1 MIATSEA
8 LQMLWSATLAV
19 GVAALALMVLPRLLR
34 RHFGAG
40 VGYAAWWLLP
50 AAFIASL
57 LPGRVVETAAAPSVL
72 QAVALPVAMVPVEA
86 IVDRTHWW
94 LAAWL
99 IGAIAM
105 ALRLWLQQRGFER
118 ALGELRPL
126 RDRLWRAQ
134 ASLGLPAVIGAVRA
148 RIVLPADFAERY
160 DSEQRRLMLAH
171 ERRHLQRGDPLANL
185 AIAFVRCLFWFNP
198 LVHLAA
204 TRFRHD
210 QELACDQAVVA
221 AHPHS
226 RRAYGEAMLKTL
238 MTDRQAP
245 LGCHWGFSHP
255 MKERVMQLKS
265 PMPRAWVRRV
275 GIAAVATL
283 ALGTGF
289 VVWSAQPDNVVVRTA
304 ATTVADADMLSDDMF
319 MDIRAKIDDGALSP
333 SGLRPIRFGDRIEYT
348 YRDAGKDVRLLAT
361 VRPAGQGRFDIQAS
375 LERDGKVVA
384 TPRLITED
392 GEQAVVR
399 VGEDAAAGGF
409 RGVEVTMYLTS
420 NTAPPPPPVPPAPP
434 ATPPPA
440 PPAPPAP
447 PESSAV
453 PVAPALLTA
462 PLPAPA
468 PPTPRIRAAPGAT
481 PPPAQAPA
489 PPTPPAMDHAL
500 VRRTAHAQAL
510 KAEAARASALEA
522 RAAAVSNADN
532 AEAVRADAAR
542 AAVAAKEAQAA
553 AHAAESL
560 AMLVDPVTAERVRA
574 RGAAMTPEQRAVE
587 IALIRERITQHRNE
601 LRARAAAHE
610 VMTPKAL
617 PAAETAPTPAPV
629 TP

>member
-19 GVAALALMVLPRLLR
+19 GVATLALMVLPRLLR

-40 VGYAAWWLLP
+40 VGYTAWWLLP
-50 AAFIASL
+50 AALIASL
-57 LPGRVVETAAAPSVL
+57 LPGQVVEIVAAPSVL
-72 QAVALPVAMVPVEA
+72 QAIAAPVAIVPVEA
-86 IVDRTHWW
+86 IVDRSHWW
-94 LAAWL
+94 LVAWL

-105 ALRLWLQQRGFER
+105 ALRLWWQQRRFER
-118 ALGELRPL
+118 ALGALRPL

-134 ASLGLPAVIGAVRA
+134 ASHGLPAVIGAVRA

-160 DSEQRRLMLAH
+160 DHEQRRLMLAH
-171 ERRHLQRGDPLANL
+171 ERRHLQSGDPLANL
-185 AIAFVRCLFWFNP
+185 AIAIVRCLFWFNP

-204 TRFRHD
+204 IRFRHD

-275 GIAAVATL
+275 GTAAVATL

-289 VVWSAQPDNVVVRTA
+289 VVWSAQPGQVVVRTG
-304 ATTVADADMLSDDMF
+304 TTVVDDADMLADGML
-319 MDIRAKIDDGALSP
+319 MDIRVRIDDGALSP

-348 YRDAGKDVRLLAT
+348 YRDAGKELRLLAT
-361 VRPAGQGRFDIQAS
+361 VRPAAKGRFDIQAS

-392 GEQAVVR
+392 GKPAVVR
-399 VGEDAAAGGF
+399 VGEQTAAGGL

-420 NTAPPPPPVPPAPP
+420 NTAPPAPP
-434 ATPPPA
+434 EPPPA
-440 PPAPPAP
+440 PPAPLAPLAPPPPPVPPVPPVPDVKHAGYAAAAPSPPQPQVPPVAVPAP
-447 PESSAV
+447 RAEA
-453 PVAPALLTA
+453 
-462 PLPAPA
+462 
-468 PPTPRIRAAPGAT
+468 AAPK
-481 PPPAQAPA
+481 P
-489 PPTPPAMDHAL
+489 
-500 VRRTAHAQAL
+500 
-510 KAEAARASALEA
+510 AARASAP
-522 RAAAVSNADN
+522 
-532 AEAVRADAAR
+532 
-542 AAVAAKEAQAA
+542 VA
-553 AHAAESL
+553 
-560 AMLVDPVTAERVRA
+560 
-574 RGAAMTPEQRAVE
+574 PEQVE
-587 IALIRERITQHRNE
+587 IAVQMAMVRERITQRRAE
-601 LRARAAAHE
+601 LRELAARAGQAD
-610 VMTPKAL
+610 
-617 PAAETAPTPAPV
+617 PAAEAAEAATVAPASAPES
-629 TP
+629 P

>member
-1 MIATSEA
+1 MVATSEM
-8 LQMLWSATLAV
+8 LQIVWAATLAV
-19 GVAALALMVLPRLLR
+19 GVAALLLMVLPRLLR
-34 RHFGAG
+34 RRFGAG
-40 VGYAAWWLLP
+40 VGYAAWWLLA

-57 LPGRVVETAAAPSVL
+57 LPGRVVETAGVPNAL
-72 QAVALPVAMVPVEA
+72 QAVAQPVAMMPFEA
-86 IVDRTHWW
+86 IVDRSHWW

-105 ALRLWLQQRGFER
+105 ALRLWWQQRRFER

-134 ASLGLPAVIGAVRA
+134 ASLGLPAVVGAVRA

-160 DSEQRRLMLAH
+160 DSQQRRLMLAH

-265 PMPRAWVRRV
+265 PMPRAWVRRA

-289 VVWSAQPDNVVVRTA
+289 VVWSAQPGRVLVRTA
-304 ATTVADADMLSDDMF
+304 ATTVADADMLA
-319 MDIRAKIDDGALSP
+319 DIRVKIDDGALLP
-333 SGLRPIRFGDRIEYT
+333 SGLRPIRFGDRMEYT
-348 YRDAGKDVRLLAT
+348 YRDAGKELRLLAT
-361 VRPAGQGRFDIQAS
+361 VQPAGKGRFDIQAS

-392 GEQAVVR
+392 GKPAVVR
-399 VGEDAAAGGF
+399 VGEETAAGGF
-409 RGVEVTMYLTS
+409 HGAEVTMFLTS
-420 NTAPPPPPVPPAPP
+420 NTAPPMPPAPP
-434 ATPPPA
+434 EPPPAPPPA

-447 PESSAV
+447 PPPPPPV
-453 PVAPALLTA
+453 PQVKHAGSGAIAPSP
-462 PLPAPA
+462 PLPPTLASPA
-468 PPTPRIRAAPGAT
+468 PMPPAPR
-481 PPPAQAPA
+481 PPPAAVPA
-489 PPTPPAMDHAL
+489 PQVHAAAPTP
-500 VRRTAHAQAL
+500 
-510 KAEAARASALEA
+510 AARASAPV
-522 RAAAVSNADN
+522 AAAPASAP
-532 AEAVRADAAR
+532 EA
-542 AAVAAKEAQAA
+542 
-553 AHAAESL
+553 
-560 AMLVDPVTAERVRA
+560 P
-574 RGAAMTPEQRAVE
+574 
-587 IALIRERITQHRNE
+587 
-601 LRARAAAHE
+601 
-610 VMTPKAL
+610 
-617 PAAETAPTPAPV
+617 
-629 TP
+629 

>member
-1 MIATSEA
+1 MVATSEV
-8 LQMLWSATLAV
+8 LQALWSATLAV
-19 GVAALALMVLPRLLR
+19 GVVALALMVLPRLLR

-57 LPGRVVETAAAPSVL
+57 LPGRVVETAAAPGVL
-72 QAVALPVAMVPVEA
+72 QAVARPVAMVPVEA
-86 IVDRTHWW
+86 IVDRSHWW
-94 LAAWL
+94 FAAWL
-99 IGAIAM
+99 IGAVAM
-105 ALRLWLQQRGFER
+105 ALRFWWQQRRFER

-134 ASLGLPAVIGAVRA
+134 ASQGLPAVVGAVRA
-148 RIVLPADFAERY
+148 RIVLPADFSERY
-160 DSEQRRLMLAH
+160 DHEQRRLMLAH
-171 ERRHLQRGDPLANL
+171 ERRHLHRGDPLANL

-221 AHPHS
+221 AHPNS

-265 PMPRAWVRRV
+265 PMPRAWVRRA

-304 ATTVADADMLSDDMF
+304 ATKVADADML

-384 TPRLITED
+384 TPRLITRD
-392 GEQAVVR
+392 GEPAVVR
-399 VGEDAAAGGF
+399 VGEEGAAGAF

-420 NTAPPPPPVPPAPP
+420 DTAPPMPPAPP
-434 ATPPPA
+434 EPPPA

-447 PESSAV
+447 PPPPVPHVKHAGSGAIAPSPPQPPTLASPAPPMPPPAPRPAPVAVPAPHVRAAAPAPAAGASA
-453 PVAPALLTA
+453 PVAPEQHE
-462 PLPAPA
+462 
-468 PPTPRIRAAPGAT
+468 IAA
-481 PPPAQAPA
+481 Q
-489 PPTPPAMDHAL
+489 
-500 VRRTAHAQAL
+500 
-510 KAEAARASALEA
+510 
-522 RAAAVSNADN
+522 
-532 AEAVRADAAR
+532 
-542 AAVAAKEAQAA
+542 
-553 AHAAESL
+553 L
-560 AMLVDPVTAERVRA
+560 AMA
-574 RGAAMTPEQRAVE
+574 
-587 IALIRERITQHRNE
+587 RERITQRRAEIRE
-601 LRARAAAHE
+601 LAARSEQAD
-610 VMTPKAL
+610 
-617 PAAETAPTPAPV
+617 PAAEAAEATAASPASAPEA
-629 TP
+629 P

>member
-1 MIATSEA
+1 MVASSET
-8 LQMLWSATLAV
+8 LQIVWTATLAV

-57 LPGRVVETAAAPSVL
+57 LPGRVVETVAVPGVL
-72 QAVALPVAMVPVEA
+72 QAVARPVAMVPVEA
-86 IVDRTHWW
+86 IVDRSHWW

-99 IGAIAM
+99 VGVIAM
-105 ALRLWLQQRGFER
+105 ALRLWWQQRRFER

-134 ASLGLPAVIGAVRA
+134 ASHGLPAVVGAVRA

-160 DSEQRRLMLAH
+160 DSEQRSLMLAH
-171 ERRHLQRGDPLANL
+171 ERRHLHRGDPLANL
-185 AIAFVRCLFWFNP
+185 AVAIVRCLFWFNP

-221 AHPHS
+221 AHPNS

-289 VVWSAQPDNVVVRTA
+289 VVWSAQPGQVVVRTA
-304 ATTVADADMLSDDMF
+304 TTAVDGADMLADDMLV
-319 MDIRAKIDDGALSP
+319 DIRAKIDEGALSP

-348 YRDAGKDVRLLAT
+348 YRDAGKELRLLAT
-361 VRPAGQGRFDIQAS
+361 VQPAGKGRFDIQAS
-375 LERDGKVVA
+375 LEQDGKIVA

-392 GEQAVVR
+392 GKPAMVR
-399 VGEDAAAGGF
+399 VGEETVANGF
-409 RGVEVTMYLTS
+409 RGVEVTMHLTS
-420 NTAPPPPPVPPAPP
+420 NTAPPAPPAPP
-434 ATPPPA
+434 TPPAPPPA

-447 PESSAV
+447 GAQQASHAPAAPLPPLPPVPMDHVAPPAPPAPPAAPLVPSEVPAVAPVAEAGIAAAAEPFVKLV
-453 PVAPALLTA
+453 PVQSPKRPAKAVSLVPIASLKWLTA
-462 PLPAPA
+462 PDA
-468 PPTPRIRAAPGAT
+468 G
-481 PPPAQAPA
+481 
-489 PPTPPAMDHAL
+489 
-500 VRRTAHAQAL
+500 TAG
-510 KAEAARASALEA
+510 E
-522 RAAAVSNADN
+522 
-532 AEAVRADAAR
+532 
-542 AAVAAKEAQAA
+542 
-553 AHAAESL
+553 
-560 AMLVDPVTAERVRA
+560 
-574 RGAAMTPEQRAVE
+574 GC
-587 IALIRERITQHRNE
+587 
-601 LRARAAAHE
+601 
-610 VMTPKAL
+610 
-617 PAAETAPTPAPV
+617 
-629 TP
+629 

>member
-8 LQMLWSATLAV
+8 LQALWAATLAV
-19 GVAALALMVLPRLLR
+19 GIAALALMVVPRLLR

-50 AAFIASL
+50 TAFIASL
-57 LPGRVVETAAAPSVL
+57 LPGRVVETAAVTGVL
-72 QAVALPVAMVPVEA
+72 QTVAQPIAAIPVEA
-86 IVDRTHWW
+86 IVDRSHWW
-94 LAAWL
+94 LAMWL
-99 IGAIAM
+99 VGVVAM
-105 ALRLWLQQRGFER
+105 ALRLWRQQRRFER

-134 ASLGLPAVIGAVRA
+134 ASRGLPAVVGAMRA

-171 ERRHLQRGDPLANL
+171 ERRHLHRGDPLANL
-185 AIAFVRCLFWFNP
+185 AIAIVRCLFWFNP

-221 AHPHS
+221 AHPDS

-255 MKERVMQLKS
+255 MKERVMHLKS

-289 VVWSAQPDNVVVRTA
+289 VVWSAQPGTVAVRTA
-304 ATTVADADMLSDDMF
+304 ATTVADADMLADDMF

-333 SGLRPIRFGDRIEYT
+333 SGLRPIRFGDRIEYA
-348 YRDAGKDVRLLAT
+348 YRDAGKELRLLAT

-384 TPRLITED
+384 APRLITED
-392 GEQAVVR
+392 GKPAVIR
-399 VGEDAAAGGF
+399 VGEASVGGGF
-409 RGVEVTMYLTS
+409 RGVEVTMLLTS
-420 NTAPPPPPVPPAPP
+420 NTAPPAPPIPPAPPVPPAPP
-434 ATPPPA
+434 APPPLPGAKLVSHVPAAPLPPLERTPMDHVAPPA
-440 PPAPPAP
+440 PPAPPA
-447 PESSAV
+447 
-453 PVAPALLTA
+453 
-462 PLPAPA
+462 
-468 PPTPRIRAAPGAT
+468 
-481 PPPAQAPA
+481 
-489 PPTPPAMDHAL
+489 
-500 VRRTAHAQAL
+500 
-510 KAEAARASALEA
+510 
-522 RAAAVSNADN
+522 
-532 AEAVRADAAR
+532 
-542 AAVAAKEAQAA
+542 
-553 AHAAESL
+553 
-560 AMLVDPVTAERVRA
+560 
-574 RGAAMTPEQRAVE
+574 
-587 IALIRERITQHRNE
+587 
-601 LRARAAAHE
+601 
-610 VMTPKAL
+610 AL
-617 PAAETAPTPAPV
+617 PALPEAPAAEVGTAPSVKPLSKPSPKPPAKAVSLVPIASLQWWNAHDAG
-629 TP
+629 TAGEGC

>member
-1 MIATSEA
+1 MVATSEA
-8 LQMLWSATLAV
+8 PQMLWAATLAV
-19 GVAALALMVLPRLLR
+19 GAAALALMVLPRLLR

-57 LPGRVVETAAAPSVL
+57 LPARVVETTAIPGVL
-72 QAVALPVAMVPVEA
+72 QAVARPVAMAPVEA
-86 IVDRTHWW
+86 IVDRMHWW

-99 IGAIAM
+99 VGAIAM
-105 ALRLWLQQRGFER
+105 GLRFWWQQRRFER

-148 RIVLPADFAERY
+148 RIVLPADFSERY

-221 AHPHS
+221 AYPHS

-289 VVWSAQPDNVVVRTA
+289 VVWSAQPGQVVVRTA
-304 ATTVADADMLSDDMF
+304 TTAVDGADMMA
-319 MDIRAKIDDGALSP
+319 DIRARIDEGALSP
-333 SGLRPIRFGDRIEYT
+333 SGLRPVRFGDRIEYT
-348 YRDAGKDVRLLAT
+348 YRDAGKEVRLLAT

-375 LERDGKVVA
+375 LEQDGKLVA
-384 TPRLITED
+384 TPRLITGD
-392 GEQAVVR
+392 GEPVVVR
-399 VGEDAAAGGF
+399 VGEEGAATGF
-409 RGVEVTMYLTS
+409 RGVEVTMLLTS
-420 NTAPPPPPVPPAPP
+420 DTAPPMPPAPP
-434 ATPPPA
+434 EPPPA

-447 PESSAV
+447 PPPPVPRVKHAGSDAV
-453 PVAPALLTA
+453 APSPPQVPPVA
-462 PLPAPA
+462 APA
-468 PPTPRIRAAPGAT
+468 PPPVPRPAPVAVPAPSARAA
-481 PPPAQAPA
+481 APK
-489 PPTPPAMDHAL
+489 P
-500 VRRTAHAQAL
+500 
-510 KAEAARASALEA
+510 AARASAP
-522 RAAAVSNADN
+522 AAAERS
-532 AEAVRADAAR
+532 EIDA
-542 AAVAAKEAQAA
+542 Q
-553 AHAAESL
+553 L
-560 AMLVDPVTAERVRA
+560 AMA
-574 RGAAMTPEQRAVE
+574 
-587 IALIRERITQHRNE
+587 RERITQRRVE
-601 LRARAAAHE
+601 LRELAARAERAD
-610 VMTPKAL
+610 
-617 PAAETAPTPAPV
+617 PAAEAAEATAAAPASAPEAR
-629 TP
+629 

>member
-1 MIATSEA
+1 MVAMSEM
-8 LQMLWSATLAV
+8 LQIVWTATLAV
-19 GVAALALMVLPRLLR
+19 GIAALALMLLPRLLR
-34 RHFGAG
+34 RRFGAG

-57 LPGRVVETAAAPSVL
+57 LPGRVVETAAVPGML
-72 QAVALPVAMVPVEA
+72 QAVARPVATVPVEA
-86 IVDRTHWW
+86 IVDRSHWW

-99 IGAIAM
+99 IGVVAM
-105 ALRLWLQQRGFER
+105 ALRLWWQQRRFER

-134 ASLGLPAVIGAVRA
+134 ASHGLPAVVGAVRA

-160 DSEQRRLMLAH
+160 DSEQRGLMLAH

-185 AIAFVRCLFWFNP
+185 AVAIARCLFWFNP

-221 AHPHS
+221 AHPNS

-238 MTDRQAP
+238 MADRQAP

-289 VVWSAQPDNVVVRTA
+289 VVWSAQPGKIVVRTA
-304 ATTVADADMLSDDMF
+304 TTAVDGADMLA
-319 MDIRAKIDDGALSP
+319 DIRARIDDGALSP

-348 YRDAGKDVRLLAT
+348 YRDAGKELRLLAT
-361 VRPAGQGRFDIQAS
+361 VRPAGKGQFDIQAS
-375 LERDGKVVA
+375 LERDGKIVA

-392 GEQAVVR
+392 GEPAIVR
-399 VGEDAAAGGF
+399 VGEDTAAGGF
-409 RGVEVTMYLTS
+409 RGVEVMMHLTS
-420 NTAPPPPPVPPAPP
+420 KTAPPAPPVPPAPP
-434 ATPPPA
+434 ATPLL
-440 PPAPPAP
+440 APPAP
-447 PESSAV
+447 PEGGAV
-453 PVAPALLTA
+453 PAALSTA

-468 PPTPRIRAAPGAT
+468 PPTPRIQAAPGAT
-481 PPPAQAPA
+481 PPPPPPEAPA
-489 PPTPPAMDHAL
+489 RPTPPAMDHAL

-522 RAAAVSNADN
+522 RAAAVSNAGN

-542 AAVAAKEAQAA
+542 AAVAAKEAHAA

-587 IALIRERITQHRNE
+587 MALIRERITQHRNE

-610 VMTPKAL
+610 ATAPKAS

>member
-1 MIATSEA
+1 MVATSEA
-8 LQMLWSATLAV
+8 LQMLWTATLAV

-57 LPGRVVETAAAPSVL
+57 LPGRAIETVAVPGVL
-72 QAVALPVAMVPVEA
+72 QAVARPVAMAPVEA

-99 IGAIAM
+99 IGAVAM
-105 ALRLWLQQRGFER
+105 ALRFWWQQRRFER

-134 ASLGLPAVIGAVRA
+134 ASLGLPAVVGAVRA
-148 RIVLPADFAERY
+148 RIVLPIDFAERY
-160 DSEQRRLMLAH
+160 DHEQRRLMLAH

-185 AIAFVRCLFWFNP
+185 AIAAVRCLFWFNP

-204 TRFRHD
+204 ARFRHD

-221 AHPHS
+221 AHPNS

-265 PMPRAWVRRV
+265 PMPRAWVRRA
-275 GIAAVATL
+275 GIAAVAVL

-289 VVWSAQPDNVVVRTA
+289 VVWSAQPGRVVVGT
-304 ATTVADADMLSDDMF
+304 ATTAVDAADMMA
-319 MDIRAKIDDGALSP
+319 DIRARIDDGALSP

-348 YRDAGKDVRLLAT
+348 YRDAGKALRLLAT
-361 VRPAGQGRFDIQAS
+361 VRPAGEGRFDIQAS

-384 TPRLITED
+384 SPRLITED
-392 GEQAVVR
+392 GKPAVVR
-399 VGEDAAAGGF
+399 VGEDDAAGAF
-409 RGVEVTMYLTS
+409 RGVEVTMLLTS
-420 NTAPPPPPVPPAPP
+420 NTAPPMPPAPP
-434 ATPPPA
+434 EPPPA

-447 PESSAV
+447 AAPPPPPV
-453 PVAPALLTA
+453 PQVKHAGSVAIAPSPPQPPAIA
-462 PLPAPA
+462 APA
-468 PPTPRIRAAPGAT
+468 PPMPPVPRSAPAAVPAPYARAT
-481 PPPAQAPA
+481 PASAARAPA
-489 PPTPPAMDHAL
+489 PVAAK
-500 VRRTAHAQAL
+500 QADAPDAA
-510 KAEAARASALEA
+510 AEAAEA
-522 RAAAVSNADN
+522 T
-532 AEAVRADAAR
+532 
-542 AAVAAKEAQAA
+542 AVAPEA
-553 AHAAESL
+553 
-560 AMLVDPVTAERVRA
+560 P
-574 RGAAMTPEQRAVE
+574 
-587 IALIRERITQHRNE
+587 
-601 LRARAAAHE
+601 
-610 VMTPKAL
+610 
-617 PAAETAPTPAPV
+617 
-629 TP
+629 

>member
-1 MIATSEA
+1 MVATSEA

-57 LPGRVVETAAAPSVL
+57 LPGRVVETAATPSVL
-72 QAVALPVAMVPVEA
+72 QAVARPVAMAPVEA

-134 ASLGLPAVIGAVRA
+134 ASLGLPAVVGAVRA

-160 DSEQRRLMLAH
+160 DSQQRRLMLAH

-304 ATTVADADMLSDDMF
+304 ATTVADADML

-333 SGLRPIRFGDRIEYT
+333 SGLRPIRFGDRIEYA

-361 VRPAGQGRFDIQAS
+361 VRSAGQGRFDIQAS

-384 TPRLITED
+384 TPRLITRD
-392 GEQAVVR
+392 GEPAVVR
-399 VGEDAAAGGF
+399 VGEEGAAGGF
-409 RGVEVTMYLTS
+409 RGVEVTMFLTS
-420 NTAPPPPPVPPAPP
+420 NTAPPMPPAAPE
-434 ATPPPA
+434 PPPA

-447 PESSAV
+447 P
-453 PVAPALLTA
+453 
-462 PLPAPA
+462 
-468 PPTPRIRAAPGAT
+468 
-481 PPPAQAPA
+481 PPPAPRVKHAGSDAVAPSPPRVPAVAAPVPPPVPRPDPVAVPA
-489 PPTPPAMDHAL
+489 PSARAAAPKP
-500 VRRTAHAQAL
+500 
-510 KAEAARASALEA
+510 AARASAPVAAGRSQIDAQLAMA
-522 RAAAVSNADN
+522 RERITQRREELRERGAQAEQAD
-532 AEAVRADAAR
+532 DAAR
-542 AAVAAKEAQAA
+542 AARSAAYEAERAALAVAFDAA
-553 AHAAESL
+553 AEAAE
-560 AMLVDPVTAERVRA
+560 AT
-574 RGAAMTPEQRAVE
+574 
-587 IALIRERITQHRNE
+587 
-601 LRARAAAHE
+601 AAAPE
-610 VMTPKAL
+610 
-617 PAAETAPTPAPV
+617 AP
-629 TP
+629 